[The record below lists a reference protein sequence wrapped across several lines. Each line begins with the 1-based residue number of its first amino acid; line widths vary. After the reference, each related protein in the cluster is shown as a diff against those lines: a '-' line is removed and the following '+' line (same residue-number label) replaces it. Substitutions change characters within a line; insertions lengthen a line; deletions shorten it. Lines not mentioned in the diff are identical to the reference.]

1 MGDAF
6 IKMLKANKFEAA
18 LLQALPPVLA
28 KEPATRTEFDSLV
41 LSNLEEAI
49 TTEISKLDKVVQDL
63 VPSKEERTGAATAA
77 ESAVEAAKAQV
88 EAADVA
94 QKDAE
99 SAIKG
104 GEVVVKDAKKALKA
118 FGPGAKEAETVA

>member
-1 MGDAF
+1 MGEIEAALARKQDLETILSSEGSYSKMKSEVPKKKDVDAF
-6 IKMLKANKFEAA
+6 IKMLKTNKFEAA

-63 VPSKEERTGAATAA
+63 VLSKEERTGAATFT
-77 ESAVEAAKAQV
+77 ESAV
-88 EAADVA
+88 
-94 QKDAE
+94 
-99 SAIKG
+99 
-104 GEVVVKDAKKALKA
+104 
-118 FGPGAKEAETVA
+118 